1 MTHARNSLQEH
12 ASAVLSLS
20 LPLSLCLHWFRR
32 TDRKCNVSRI
42 SRHIIWTLEQLI
54 ETRRLWL
61 SLALVARF
69 TPRISRVLATS
80 TNLDT
85 FLAGHSRERNNR
97 EQSGEIGQALSTR
110 PCFSRRQSSRRV
122 QSTWA
127 AGFHARVESR
137 RCGNGGKDRMEG
149 KGNRVK
155 LHYTPSALPFFPSF
169 LRRAD
174 PIAAAN
180 VIVNCGME
188 KNCARS
194 ARDDPRK
201 KKKRERWILF
211 VTSQFWYLYICIY
224 LCNPVNVKIFPT
236 TLDLPRFK
244 LSDLLFRRSFPSS
257 SSSFIFLTRRVF

>member
-1 MTHARNSLQEH
+1 MQ
-12 ASAVLSLS
+12 
-20 LPLSLCLHWFRR
+20 
-32 TDRKCNVSRI
+32 RI
-42 SRHIIWTLEQLI
+42 QDLATRRHIIWTLEQLI

-97 EQSGEIGQALSTR
+97 ERSGEIGQALSTR
-110 PCFSRRQSSRRV
+110 PCFSIRSLAVSRRQSSRRV

-137 RCGNGGKDRMEG
+137 RRGNGGKDGMEG

-201 KKKRERWILF
+201 KKKGNDESYLSRPSSGIYIYVYIYVIPSTWKYFQPHSICLDSNYQIFSFADLSLF
-211 VTSQFWYLYICIY
+211 L
-224 LCNPVNVKIFPT
+224 
-236 TLDLPRFK
+236 
-244 LSDLLFRRSFPSS
+244 LLFFPY
-257 SSSFIFLTRRVF
+257 F